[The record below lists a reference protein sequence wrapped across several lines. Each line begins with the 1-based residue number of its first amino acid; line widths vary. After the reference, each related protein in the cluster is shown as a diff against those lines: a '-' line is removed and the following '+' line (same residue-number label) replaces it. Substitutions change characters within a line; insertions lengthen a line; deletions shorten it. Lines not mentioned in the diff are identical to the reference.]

1 MTTQSL
7 PYSFIKSMQPTT
19 VQGYKV
25 DGIDPDG
32 RPIRIRK
39 NLQGGY
45 ILKIGT
51 TLPTPYGMGK
61 VKGYTPDGNMR
72 VAITQWNDEYEY
84 ELADGSDIL
93 TAQEK
98 VAMLSACANA
108 SVESLI
114 ETITRLYKSE
124 STDKLTKTWQAKVD
138 AIERFNPNEYVRVVS
153 PMSYIAGYTDIVVDV
168 VTLDRESKA
177 ERKRRIAKERKQAK
191 ALADRLLA
199 QYGDDSIPDEIMGEL
214 DDAY

>member
-7 PYSFIKSMQPTT
+7 PYSFIKSMTPTT
-19 VQGYKV
+19 IAGYKV

-39 NLQGGY
+39 NLVGGY
-45 ILKIGT
+45 VFKIGA
-51 TLPTPYGMGK
+51 TLPTPYGMGE

-72 VAITQWNDEYEY
+72 VAITQWNDDYEY

-108 SVESLI
+108 SIDSTIATI
-114 ETITRLYKSE
+114 ERLYKSE
-124 STDKLTKTWQAKVD
+124 STDKLTKTWQEKVD
-138 AIERFNPNEYVRVVS
+138 AIERFEPNEYVRVVS
-153 PMSYIAGYTDIVVDV
+153 PMSYISDYTDVVVDV

-177 ERKRRIAKERKQAK
+177 ERKRRLAMERKEAK
-191 ALADRLLA
+191 RLADRLLA
-199 QYGDDSIPDEIMGEL
+199 EYGDDTIPDDIMGEL
-214 DDAY
+214 NDAY

>member
-1 MTTQSL
+1 MTIQSL
-7 PYSFIKSMQPTT
+7 PYSFIKSMTPTT
-19 VQGYKV
+19 IAGYKV

-39 NLQGGY
+39 SLKGGY

-51 TLPTPYGMGK
+51 TLPTPYGVGK

-72 VAITQWNDEYEY
+72 VAITDFNDDYEY

-108 SVESLI
+108 SIDSTIATI
-114 ETITRLYKSE
+114 ERLYKSE
-124 STDKLTKTWQAKVD
+124 STGKLTKKWQEKVD
-138 AIERFNPNEYVRVVS
+138 NIERFEPNEYVRVVS

-177 ERKRRIAKERKQAK
+177 ERKRRLAMERKEAK
-191 ALADRLLA
+191 RLADRLLA
-199 QYGDDSIPDEIMGEL
+199 EYGSDNIPDEIMGEL